1 MEVAEMFF
9 LPDLKRQCGIFLAS
23 FIEEENAV
31 DLLCTARLFN
41 VPRLE
46 HHCIEFL
53 AKNIEEMVTNEKFV
67 QLVKNDAQNVKSRQ
81 ETDSIDIVDEIRY
94 ILRSV
99 NSLASI
105 SEAENSLDVL
115 ESFLEDLE
123 LDC

>member
-1 MEVAEMFF
+1 MFF

>member
-1 MEVAEMFF
+1 MFF
-9 LPDLKRQCGIFLAS
+9 LPDLKRHCGLFLAN

-31 DLLCTARLFN
+31 DLLSTARLFN

-53 AKNIEEMVTNEKFV
+53 AKNIEDMISNEKFV

-81 ETDSIDIVDEIRY
+81 ETDSIDIIDDIRY
-94 ILRSV
+94 VLRSV

-105 SEAENSLDVL
+105 AEAENSLDVL